1 MPRCEKHQ
9 QEPGKAT
16 CRRCGGH
23 WCDTCVVYA
32 YGPQKDPYCV
42 SCAMVAGG
50 VRCSGAR
57 PTMSKRD
64 LRAQAK
70 TERQRAKIATIT
82 PPNPLDPALEPA
94 AIDWSSPW
102 WEDRQPA

>member
-1 MPRCEKHQ
+1 MPRCEKHP

-23 WCDTCVVYA
+23 WCDQCLVYA
-32 YGPQKDPYCV
+32 YGPGKDPYCV

-50 VRCSGAR
+50 VRCAGAR
-57 PTMSKRD
+57 PAMSKRD

-70 TERQRAKIATIT
+70 AERQRAKIPAIA
-82 PPNPLDPALEPA
+82 PPDPLDPALEPA
-94 AIDWSSPW
+94 ATDWSSPW
-102 WEDRQPA
+102 WEERQPA